1 MMCMRIRAVL
11 QRLLL
16 LFLLSNTSQSFSTT
30 PVSWTILEYFFVTCY
45 EISLCQQWLQW
56 YFTTPHPNTQ
66 SDSVSLDTSCTN
78 LCSQRHEVTTFPEP
92 LLHERTTGLKITT
105 SIIYIAPTLLFNSLP
120 YPEWQQLQC
129 HVGFLKFFPPLL
141 SSSIIKLQ
149 DSNQNKNP
157 SSLAVSWEASRGRA
171 ISLLLR
177 HLSSKPDPV
186 HPVHPYFRYIL
197 QYIVHFSTYY
207 IPVMCVYTQVKEE
220 ELWSQW

>member
-1 MMCMRIRAVL
+1 MKHLCA
-11 QRLLL
+11 
-16 LFLLSNTSQSFSTT
+16 SSDSSGTSQLHIQTHRVMLCLLTPLVQTCVHKDTKWQCSLNRCFMKGQLAWRLQHQLFIWHQHYFSIPSRTLNDSNYSAMW
-30 PVSWTILEYFFVTCY
+30 VFLNFF
-45 EISLCQQWLQW
+45 
-56 YFTTPHPNTQ
+56 
-66 SDSVSLDTSCTN
+66 
-78 LCSQRHEVTTFPEP
+78 
-92 LLHERTTGLKITT
+92 
-105 SIIYIAPTLLFNSLP
+105 A
-120 YPEWQQLQC
+120 
-129 HVGFLKFFPPLL
+129 PLL